1 MSEKTTSIRELSKG
15 RRDIRYPDPRVL
27 KMKPGWNVRGPTAE
41 LAEHIQTIANSIH
54 ATGYDQAKPLT
65 IFQEEGEFFI
75 SDGHCRL
82 MAVLRA
88 IEMGAEIMT
97 VPVIMEMKEVNE
109 ADRVAGLVTRN
120 SGLPLTPLETAA
132 VYKRLIGFG
141 WTVKQIA
148 DKVGKSV
155 GHVDAG
161 LLLMG
166 ATPATHAHIV
176 AGEVSASVVTAAVRE
191 HGPAKAAKIVDRAI
205 KAADGK
211 RATARDVHAASS
223 GEPRT
228 KERSLA
234 AIDEFF
240 AASIRD
246 HDVPPGVVQ
255 LAHAFMAF
263 RLGKCTDEQFAER
276 LGELTH
282 EREMVTA

>member
-1 MSEKTTSIRELSKG
+1 MSAKNIRELAQGNRNVWSL
-15 RRDIRYPDPRVL
+15 DPRIL
-27 KMKPGWNVRGPTAE
+27 KMRDGWNIRGDRPE
-41 LAEHIQTIANSIH
+41 LAEHIQTIANSIV
-54 ATGYDQAKPLT
+54 ATGYDQSKPLT
-65 IFQEEGEFFI
+65 IFQEDGEFYI

-82 MAVLRA
+82 LAVLRA
-88 IEMGAEIMT
+88 IEMGAEIKS
-97 VPVIMEMKEVNE
+97 VPVIQEMKGVNE
-109 ADRVAGLVTRN
+109 ADRVAGLITRN

-148 DKVGKSV
+148 DKVGKSS

-166 ATPATHAHIV
+166 ATPATHAAIV
-176 AGEVSASVVTAAVRE
+176 NGNVSASVATAAVRE
-191 HGPAKAAKIVDRAI
+191 HGPARAQKLIDRAI

-211 RATARDVHAASS
+211 RATARGVHAASS

-228 KERSLA
+228 KERNLA

-246 HDVPPGVVQ
+246 QDVPPGVVQ
-255 LAHAFMAF
+255 IAHAFLAF

-276 LGELTH
+276 LGQLTH